1 MDYVLGRFSRR
12 KSYCFN
18 LNKSNQHL
26 KLLKLLQLHRPG
38 VTQRGHPRR
47 ALSCYWISA
56 LPKSRGLCPFLLKCF
71 QNNEGAQFWI
81 ETPEV
86 VLAYSSALF
95 HKQLR
100 ELSPP
105 SLSPFMFLLQICA
118 RLSTYCC
125 CLLNWIRLL
134 A

>member
-1 MDYVLGRFSRR
+1 MCLRDLVGGNHIVSILINPTSI
-12 KSYCFN
+12 SSC
-18 LNKSNQHL
+18 SSCSS
-26 KLLKLLQLHRPG
+26 LHRPG

-71 QNNEGAQFWI
+71 QNNAGAQFWI